1 MATLVPAAVK
11 VADGTSLNVVVSG
24 PPSAVTVVLLHA
36 WTLDLTSWDRVAAA
50 LPGRV
55 VRYDHRGH
63 GLSGG
68 GTVRTFDQ
76 LADDLVEVLAAEVPD
91 GEIVLVGH
99 SMGGMTMM
107 ALAERH
113 PAVYERVRGAVFVA
127 TSAGALPAVWRLE
140 EAAGRWLGRRAVLG
154 FARVMP
160 LGLRAM
166 LFGRRAAWSDVLAAS
181 RMISRCTGG
190 AFVDFRREVA
200 AHDRVKAL
208 AELAGVPAVVLAG
221 GADLLTPVRHARA
234 IAEELPGA
242 ELVVYPGAGHMLPLE
257 RSAEVADRISRL
269 V

>member
-1 MATLVPAAVK
+1 VK

-68 GTVRTFDQ
+68 GSVRTFDQ
-76 LADDLVEVLAAEVPD
+76 LADDLVEVLAARAPE
-91 GEIVLVGH
+91 GELVLVGH
-99 SMGGMTMM
+99 SMGGMTLM

-113 PAVYERVRGAVFVA
+113 PAVYERVRGVVFVA
-127 TSAGALPAVWRLE
+127 TSAGALPAVWRVE
-140 EAAGRWLGRRAVLG
+140 KVFGRWLSRRAAVG

-160 LGLRAM
+160 VGLRGL
-166 LFGRRAAWSDVLAAS
+166 LFGRRVAWGDVVAAS
-181 RMISRCTGG
+181 RMISRCAGG
-190 AFVDFRREVA
+190 AFVDFRNEVA

-208 AELAGVPAVVLAG
+208 GELRGVPAVVLAG
-221 GADLLTPVRHARA
+221 GADLLTPVRHARV

-242 ELVVYPGAGHMLPLE
+242 ELVVCPGAGHMLPME
-257 RSAEVADRISRL
+257 RADEVAQRISRFL
-269 V
+269 